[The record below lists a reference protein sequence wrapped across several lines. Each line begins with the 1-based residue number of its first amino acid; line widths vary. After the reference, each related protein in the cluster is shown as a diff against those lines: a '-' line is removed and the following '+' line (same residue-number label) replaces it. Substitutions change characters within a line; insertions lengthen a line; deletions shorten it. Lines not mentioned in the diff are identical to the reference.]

1 MSKYTEILIIDDEQV
16 VLDAVKRVCAAEKYR
31 VQTALNS
38 REAFARMSK
47 KEFDLIICDLLLP
60 EIDGFRVLETLNAK
74 HIDTPVIIITGYST
88 MENAVKSLNKGA
100 IDFVPKPFTA
110 DELSSAIRRGIKYC
124 EIRAIEQNG
133 AGGTITHVPCPQ
145 RYFRLGN
152 NAWIWQDQRGDVVTG
167 VTDFYVKTIG
177 SIESIE
183 LSNVQDHTIQGNY
196 CATFRT
202 HDGLSHPLLAAISG
216 SIIEVNVLLQSSPSL
231 VEKDPYFKGWLY
243 RLIPTDLNY
252 EMKNLISC
260 RQAML

>member
-1 MSKYTEILIIDDEQV
+1 MSVQREILVIDDEQV

-38 REAFARMSK
+38 REAFAKMAR

-60 EIDGFRVLETLNAK
+60 EIDGFQVLDTLNAR

-110 DELSSAIRRGIKYC
+110 DELSSAIRRGISYC
-124 EIRAIEQNG
+124 DLRAREHRG
-133 AGGTITHVPCPQ
+133 SAGTIIYVPCPQ
-145 RYFRLGN
+145 RYHRLGN
-152 NAWIWQDQRGDVVTG
+152 NVWISQDQRGDVVTG

-177 SIESIE
+177 SIESID
-183 LSNVQDHTIQGNY
+183 LGDVQDNTIQGNY
-196 CATFRT
+196 CATFKT
-202 HDGLSHPLLAAISG
+202 QDGSIHPLLAAISG
-216 SIIEVNVLLQSSPSL
+216 KIIEVNTLLHTSPSL

-243 RLIPTDLNY
+243 RLIPTDFDY
-252 EMKNLISC
+252 ELKNLISC

>member
-1 MSKYTEILIIDDEQV
+1 MYKHTQILVIDDEQV
-16 VLDAVKRVCAAEKYR
+16 VLDAVKRVCADEKYR

-38 REAFARMSK
+38 REAFARMAK

-60 EIDGFRVLETLNAK
+60 EIDGFRVLETLNAR
-74 HIDTPVIIITGYST
+74 HIETPVIIITGYST
-88 MENAVKSLNKGA
+88 MENAVKALNKGA

-124 EIRAIEQNG
+124 EIRAIENNRSSG
-133 AGGTITHVPCPQ
+133 IITHVPCPQ

-152 NAWIWQDQRGDVVTG
+152 NVWISQDQRGDVVTG
-167 VTDFYVKTIG
+167 VTDFYIKTIG
-177 SIESIE
+177 SIDNIE
-183 LSNVQDHTIQGNY
+183 LMDKQDNTIQGNY

-202 HDGLSHPLLAAISG
+202 NDGLIHPLLAAISG
-216 SIIEVNVLLQSSPSL
+216 SIIEVNSLLQSSPSL

-243 RLIPTDLNY
+243 HLIPTDLDY